1 MAFAEWP
8 VAAALLD
15 AGARP
20 TTRDGMGMGP
30 FHLAAL
36 YGNVDCARGWLQ
48 RFVEWDVDAKVWPLF
63 GNTPLHLA
71 AGYASGMQPLAQIL
85 IFFLFLGGRRS
96 TKSGSAH
103 SVFACKQLTACH
115 EKKLAF
121 MCHVQILI

>member
-1 MAFAEWP
+1 MCTLRLTPLHLAMAFAEWP

-85 IFFLFLGGRRS
+85 IFFSFFGGASLDQVRFRALRIRVQA
-96 TKSGSAH
+96 TH
-103 SVFACKQLTACH
+103 S
-115 EKKLAF
+115 
-121 MCHVQILI
+121 MP